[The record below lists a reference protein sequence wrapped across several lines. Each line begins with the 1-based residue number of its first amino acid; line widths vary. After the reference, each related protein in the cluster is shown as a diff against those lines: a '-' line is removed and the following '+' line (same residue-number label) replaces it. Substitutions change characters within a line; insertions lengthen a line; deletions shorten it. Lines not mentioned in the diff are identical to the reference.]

1 MYCTKK
7 ITDDIVWVGAGS
19 KKISIFEGMYP
30 VPNGMSYNSFLIK
43 DEKTLL
49 MDTVDSHVGIQF
61 LENLTHE
68 LGGRKLDYLVVSH
81 MEPDH
86 CALVR
91 EIIYR
96 YPDVTLVCNA
106 KTKTMLG
113 QFFGLDSHEKT
124 LLVAEN
130 DTLCVGKH
138 TLRFIMAPMV
148 HWPEVMVTQDETSGI
163 LFSADAFGIFGA
175 LNGQIFDFQ
184 VDIAAWLG
192 EARRYYTNIVGKYGA
207 QVQALLKKAATLDI
221 KMICPLHGFIWTTHI
236 PYIIE
241 KYTKWSLYDA
251 CEKSVMIV
259 YGSVYGNSE
268 NAAAILASKL
278 VDKGMHNVV
287 VYDVSMTHMSYIIA
301 DAYRCSHIV
310 FVSPTYNNEIF
321 TNVETVLNDMKAHNI
336 QNHKVAVIENGTW
349 APNAGK
355 KICDTLAQMKNM
367 TLISPVV
374 TIKSALGEKQLSEI
388 DALADE
394 LIKTMN

>member
-1 MYCTKK
+1 M
-7 ITDDIVWVGAGS
+7 
-19 KKISIFEGMYP
+19 
-30 VPNGMSYNSFLIK
+30 
-43 DEKTLL
+43 
-49 MDTVDSHVGIQF
+49 
-61 LENLTHE
+61 
-68 LGGRKLDYLVVSH
+68 
-81 MEPDH
+81 
-86 CALVR
+86 
-91 EIIYR
+91 
-96 YPDVTLVCNA
+96 
-106 KTKTMLG
+106 
-113 QFFGLDSHEKT
+113 
-124 LLVAEN
+124 
-130 DTLCVGKH
+130 
-138 TLRFIMAPMV
+138 
-148 HWPEVMVTQDETSGI
+148 
-163 LFSADAFGIFGA
+163 
-175 LNGQIFDFQ
+175 
-184 VDIAAWLG
+184 
-192 EARRYYTNIVGKYGA
+192 
-207 QVQALLKKAATLDI
+207 QALLKKPATLDI